1 MTFTRPLPSSCH
13 KGWSPV
19 RSPRSMHDLAHRQP
33 PGLQLLSN
41 GRYTVMLTGSGAGY
55 SHWGN
60 CAITRWHADP
70 TRDDHG
76 CWLYLRDLDDGT
88 AWSAGLQ
95 PVGGAPDEYGVGFE
109 PGRACIHRRDVHIEA
124 ITELLVAGEGDAERS
139 EEHTSELQ
147 SLMRL

>member
-60 CAITRWHADP
+60 CAITRRHADP
-70 TRDDHG
+70 PRADHG
-76 CWLYLRDLDDGT
+76 CCLYLRPLADGT

-95 PVGGAPDEYGVGFE
+95 PAGRTTDESRVRLAPVRRRLPRPAADLRATRRVRGAE
-109 PGRACIHRRDVHIEA
+109 
-124 ITELLVAGEGDAERS
+124 ER
-139 EEHTSELQ
+139 
-147 SLMRL
+147 

>member
-60 CAITRWHADP
+60 CAITRWHADT

-76 CWLYLRDLDDGT
+76 FWLYLPVLDDGT
-88 AWSAGLQ
+88 ARSTGLHPAACPPHQ
-95 PVGGAPDEYGVGFE
+95 YSRGFAPR
-109 PGRACIHRRDVHIEA
+109 PPPTLPPACA
-124 ITELLVAGEGDAERS
+124 
-139 EEHTSELQ
+139 TSPPPYL
-147 SLMRL
+147 

>member
-1 MTFTRPLPSSCH
+1 
-13 KGWSPV
+13 
-19 RSPRSMHDLAHRQP
+19 MHDLARRQP

-60 CAITRWHADP
+60 CAITRWHAEP
-70 TRDDHG
+70 TRDDHD

-95 PVGGAPDEYGVGFE
+95 PAGGAPAEYAVGLR
-109 PGRACIHRRDVHIEA
+109 PGRARSRRRHGALEA
-124 ITELLVAGEGDAERS
+124 NHNGQVGGHGQAEERPD
-139 EEHTSELQ
+139 
-147 SLMRL
+147 SLHKPG

>member
-76 CWLYLRDLDDGT
+76 CWLYLRDLDAGT
-88 AWSAGLQ
+88 AWSTGLPQ
-95 PVGGAPDEYGVGFE
+95 V
-109 PGRACIHRRDVHIEA
+109 
-124 ITELLVAGEGDAERS
+124 RS
-139 EEHTSELQ
+139 EERRVGKECVSTCRSRGSPYHSK
-147 SLMRL
+147 